1 VSTTIKEVLDGIEY
15 FADEL
20 SYSLRAAKKSN
31 PTKKMIIEYL
41 DHWINTIETIKSIT
55 KENGIK

>member
-1 VSTTIKEVLDGIEY
+1 MNLVIL
-15 FADEL
+15 
-20 SYSLRAAKKSN
+20 LRAAKKSN